1 MLDKKPSQDFH
12 FKFQHHWGGVPSDV
26 QKFEDWCKKQK
37 GIFRWVLLNFAL
49 PWYAQWWLEWK
60 VDKTMYDVDQQIDQW
75 NEEEK
80 KNEIIVERK
89 PSEVRG
95 LDDISIRSSW
105 PPPDQW
111 YQGPLEV
118 FTSSE
123 IPPKET
129 QDTVSYTHLT
139 LPTNREV

>member
-1 MLDKKPSQDFH
+1 
-12 FKFQHHWGGVPSDV
+12 
-26 QKFEDWCKKQK
+26 
-37 GIFRWVLLNFAL
+37 
-49 PWYAQWWLEWK
+49 
-60 VDKTMYDVDQQIDQW
+60 MYDVDQQIDQW

-129 QDTVSYTHLT
+129 QDTTKSTDKEEET
-139 LPTNREV
+139 

>member
-12 FKFQHHWGGVPSDV
+12 FKFEHHWGGVPSEV
-26 QKFEDWCKKQK
+26 QQFEAWSKKQK
-37 GIFRWVLLNFAL
+37 GILRWILLNFAL
-49 PWYAQWWLEWK
+49 PWYAKWWLEWK

-75 NEEEK
+75 NEKEK
-80 KNEIIVERK
+80 TEPIVERK

-95 LDDISIRSSW
+95 LDDFSISSY
-105 PPPDQW
+105 PPPEQW
-111 YQGPLEV
+111 YTGPLEV

-129 QDTVSYTHLT
+129 QDTTQPPDPWEET
-139 LPTNREV
+139 

>member
-12 FKFQHHWGGVPSDV
+12 FKFEHHWGGVPTEV
-26 QKFEDWCKKQK
+26 QQFEAWSKKQK
-37 GIFRWVLLNFAL
+37 GILRWILLNFAL
-49 PWYAQWWLEWK
+49 PWYAKWWLEWK

-75 NEEEK
+75 NEKEK
-80 KNEIIVERK
+80 TEPIVERK

-95 LDDISIRSSW
+95 LDDFSISSY
-105 PPPDQW
+105 PPPEQW
-111 YQGPLEV
+111 YTGPLEV

-129 QDTVSYTHLT
+129 QDTTQPPDPWEET
-139 LPTNREV
+139 

>member
-1 MLDKKPSQDFH
+1 MCIRDS
-12 FKFQHHWGGVPSDV
+12 
-26 QKFEDWCKKQK
+26 
-37 GIFRWVLLNFAL
+37 FRWVLLNFAL

-75 NEEEK
+75 NEKEK
-80 KNEIIVERK
+80 TEPIVERK

-95 LDDISIRSSW
+95 LDDFSISSY
-105 PPPDQW
+105 PPPEQW
-111 YQGPLEV
+111 YTGPLEV

-129 QDTVSYTHLT
+129 QDTTKSTDKEEET
-139 LPTNREV
+139 